1 MESLLREEFG
11 FKGGSSSLREEVSGV
26 VRWPSSSLCLDINQ
40 FAAAYHEIRL
50 RLAGLE
56 RENSS
61 IRRKLKNYE
70 MKFPVIRV
78 CEDERSVYEDERSVY
93 EDERSVYEDERSVC
107 CSCESETMELI
118 QTENS
123 NLQQRINSL
132 LQELQQSK
140 SHEQYLEEVI
150 KAYEKIH
157 LEKSSVQ
164 KELDTMTTLAEQH
177 VERIR
182 KLETALSQREILLQK
197 KKAREPSH
205 QRNKETRYLHLYTS
219 LDTPCALECPGPSLQ
234 SSRSLDT
241 LTDLR
246 VQRLEAELEGVW
258 HEARG
263 ACQREAELKAELQRL
278 QEEIRQEKERQ
289 ELDVECEHCSV
300 EWIKKAGDE
309 QVNLA
314 LAYTELVEELS
325 GIRSLIAEQNRIL
338 RQKRSSL
345 DQNSPVLRH
354 GPTSP
359 PSDPAP
365 PCPHPIRS
373 HFQGR
378 RSYSDMADP
387 SVSPHAVHHPVSTL
401 PKRRTTCHTHLRPI
415 STGLRPSSAHGALEL
430 SFPLPDS
437 TPAPLTTPPH
447 SSEDEDDEWVGLR
460 IMTSPHSHPRSEHA
474 QSWPS
479 IRLWMD
485 EEESE
490 TRSCPLCQLSF
501 PTGFPDDALITHI
514 DTHLENSKI

>member
-1 MESLLREEFG
+1 MESLLREQFG
-11 FKGGSSSLREEVSGV
+11 FKGGSDSLREEVCGMI
-26 VRWPSSSLCLDINQ
+26 RWPPSSLSVDINQ
-40 FAAAYHEIRL
+40 FAAAYHEIRQ

-70 MKFPVIRV
+70 MKVPVISV
-78 CEDERSVYEDERSVY
+78 C
-93 EDERSVYEDERSVC
+93 EDERSVC
-107 CSCESETMELI
+107 CSCESEKVELI

-123 NLQQRINSL
+123 NLQQRINTL
-132 LQELQQSK
+132 MQELQKSK
-140 SHEQYLEEVI
+140 AHEQRLEEVI

-164 KELDTMTTLAEQH
+164 KELDNMTTLAEQH

-182 KLETALSQREILLQK
+182 KLETVLGQREILLQK
-197 KKAREPSH
+197 KKARETSH

-241 LTDLR
+241 LTDLK

-258 HEARG
+258 HKARG

-289 ELDVECEHCSV
+289 DLDVECEHCSV

-325 GIRSLIAEQNRIL
+325 RIRSLTAEQNRIL
-338 RQKRSSL
+338 RQNHSSP

-354 GPTSP
+354 GPASP

-365 PCPHPIRS
+365 PPPHPMRS

-387 SVSPHAVHHPVSTL
+387 YVSPHIVHNPISTL
-401 PKRRTTCHTHLRPI
+401 PKRRTTSHAHLRPI
-415 STGLRPSSAHGALEL
+415 STGPRPSSAHGALEL
-430 SFPLPDS
+430 SFQLPDS
-437 TPAPLTTPPH
+437 APAPLATPPQ
-447 SSEDEDDEWVGLR
+447 SSEDEDDEWAGLR
-460 IMTSPHSHPRSEHA
+460 TMTPPHSHPRSEHA

-479 IRLWMD
+479 IKLWMD
-485 EEESE
+485 EEESDS
-490 TRSCPLCQLSF
+490 RSCPLCQLSF
-501 PTGFPDDALITHI
+501 PTGFPDHALITHI

>member
-1 MESLLREEFG
+1 MESLLREQFG
-11 FKGGSSSLREEVSGV
+11 FKGGSDSLREEVCGMI
-26 VRWPSSSLCLDINQ
+26 RWPPSSLSVDINQ

-50 RLAGLE
+50 RLTGLE

-70 MKFPVIRV
+70 MKFPMISV
-78 CEDERSVYEDERSVY
+78 C
-93 EDERSVYEDERSVC
+93 EDERSVC
-107 CSCESETMELI
+107 CSCESEKVELI

-123 NLQQRINSL
+123 NLQQRINNL
-132 LQELQQSK
+132 MQELQSSK
-140 SHEQYLEEVI
+140 VHEQRLQEVI

-164 KELDTMTTLAEQH
+164 KELDNMTTLAEQH

-182 KLETALSQREILLQK
+182 KLETSLGQREILLQK
-197 KKAREPSH
+197 KKARETSH
-205 QRNKETRYLHLYTS
+205 QRNKDTRYLHLYTS
-219 LDTPCALECPGPSLQ
+219 LDTPCALECSGPSLQ

-241 LTDLR
+241 LTDLK

-278 QEEIRQEKERQ
+278 QEEIRQEKEQQ

-325 GIRSLIAEQNRIL
+325 RIRSLIAEQNRIL
-338 RQKRSSL
+338 RQNRGSP

-354 GPTSP
+354 GPASP

-365 PCPHPIRS
+365 PPPHTMRS

-387 SVSPHAVHHPVSTL
+387 TVSPHVVHNPISTL
-401 PKRRTTCHTHLRPI
+401 PKRRTTSHAHLRPI
-415 STGLRPSSAHGALEL
+415 STGPRPSSAHGALEL
-430 SFPLPDS
+430 SFQLPDS
-437 TPAPLTTPPH
+437 TPAPLATPPQ
-447 SSEDEDDEWVGLR
+447 SSEDEDDEWAGLR
-460 IMTSPHSHPRSEHA
+460 IMTPPHSHPRSEHA

-479 IRLWMD
+479 IRCKQGHIL
-485 EEESE
+485 
-490 TRSCPLCQLSF
+490 TLL
-501 PTGFPDDALITHI
+501 THHSPATFI
-514 DTHLENSKI
+514 VIVLRAPAQS

>member
-1 MESLLREEFG
+1 MESLLREQFG
-11 FKGGSSSLREEVSGV
+11 FKGGSDSLREEVCWI
-26 VRWPSSSLCLDINQ
+26 VRWPPSSLSVDINQ

-70 MKFPVIRV
+70 MKFPMVNM
-78 CEDERSVYEDERSVY
+78 CD
-93 EDERSVYEDERSVC
+93 DERSVC
-107 CSCESETMELI
+107 CSCESEKVELI
-118 QTENS
+118 QTENT

-132 LQELQQSK
+132 MQELQKSK
-140 SHEQYLEEVI
+140 AQEQRLEDVI

-164 KELDTMTTLAEQH
+164 KDLDNMTTLAEQH
-177 VERIR
+177 MERIR
-182 KLETALSQREILLQK
+182 KLETALGQRELQLQKK
-197 KKAREPSH
+197 KKAREMSH

-246 VQRLEAELEGVW
+246 VQCLEAELEGVW

-263 ACQREAELKAELQRL
+263 ACQREADLKAELQRL
-278 QEEIRQEKERQ
+278 QEEIRLEKERQ

-300 EWIKKAGDE
+300 EWITKAGDE

-325 GIRSLIAEQNRIL
+325 RIRRLAAEQARIL
-338 RQKRSSL
+338 GQNRGSL
-345 DQNSPVLRH
+345 DHNSPILRH
-354 GPTSP
+354 GPASP

-365 PCPHPIRS
+365 PPTHPMRS
-373 HFQGR
+373 YFQGR

-387 SVSPHAVHHPVSTL
+387 SVSPHVVHNPTSTL
-401 PKRRTTCHTHLRPI
+401 PKRRTTSHAHLRPI
-415 STGLRPSSAHGALEL
+415 STGPRPSSAHGALEL
-430 SFPLPDS
+430 SFQMPDS
-437 TPAPLTTPPH
+437 TPAPLATPPQ
-447 SSEDEDDEWVGLR
+447 SSEDEDEEWLGLR
-460 IMTSPHSHPRSEHA
+460 MMTPPHSHTRSEHA

-479 IRLWMD
+479 IKLWME
-485 EEESE
+485 EEESDS
-490 TRSCPLCQLSF
+490 RSCPLCQLSF
-501 PTGFPDDALITHI
+501 PTGFPEDALITHI

>member
-1 MESLLREEFG
+1 MESLLREQFG
-11 FKGGSSSLREEVSGV
+11 FKGGSDSLREEVCGMI
-26 VRWPSSSLCLDINQ
+26 RWPPSSLSVDINQ
-40 FAAAYHEIRL
+40 FAAAYHEIRQ

-70 MKFPVIRV
+70 MKVPVISV
-78 CEDERSVYEDERSVY
+78 C
-93 EDERSVYEDERSVC
+93 EDERSVC
-107 CSCESETMELI
+107 CSCESEKVELI

-123 NLQQRINSL
+123 NLQQRINTL
-132 LQELQQSK
+132 MQELQKSK
-140 SHEQYLEEVI
+140 AHEQRLEEVI

-164 KELDTMTTLAEQH
+164 KELDNMTTLAEQH

-182 KLETALSQREILLQK
+182 KLETVLGQREILLQK
-197 KKAREPSH
+197 KKARETSH

-241 LTDLR
+241 LTDLK

-289 ELDVECEHCSV
+289 DLDVECEHCSV

-325 GIRSLIAEQNRIL
+325 RIRSLTAEQNRIL
-338 RQKRSSL
+338 RQNHSSP

-354 GPTSP
+354 GPASP

-365 PCPHPIRS
+365 PPPHPMRS

-387 SVSPHAVHHPVSTL
+387 YVSPHIVHNPISTL
-401 PKRRTTCHTHLRPI
+401 PKRRTTSHAHLRPI
-415 STGLRPSSAHGALEL
+415 STGPRPSSAHGALEL
-430 SFPLPDS
+430 SFQLPDS
-437 TPAPLTTPPH
+437 APAPLATPPQ
-447 SSEDEDDEWVGLR
+447 SSEDEDDEWAGLR
-460 IMTSPHSHPRSEHA
+460 TMTPPHSHPRSEHA

-479 IRLWMD
+479 IKLWMD
-485 EEESE
+485 EEESDS
-490 TRSCPLCQLSF
+490 RSCPLCQLSF
-501 PTGFPDDALITHI
+501 PTGFPDHALITHI

>member
-1 MESLLREEFG
+1 MESLLREQFG
-11 FKGGSSSLREEVSGV
+11 FKGGSDSLREEVCGMI
-26 VRWPSSSLCLDINQ
+26 RWPSSSLSVDINE

-70 MKFPVIRV
+70 MKFPVISV
-78 CEDERSVYEDERSVY
+78 CES
-93 EDERSVYEDERSVC
+93 ERSVC
-107 CSCESETMELI
+107 CSCESETVQLI

-132 LQELQQSK
+132 VQELQS
-140 SHEQYLEEVI
+140 SEAHEQRLEKVI

-157 LEKSSVQ
+157 LEKSSIQ

-182 KLETALSQREILLQK
+182 KLEAALGQRENLLQK
-197 KKAREPSH
+197 KKARESSH
-205 QRNKETRYLHLYTS
+205 QP
-219 LDTPCALECPGPSLQ
+219 LDRLGMSLQ

-263 ACQREAELKAELQRL
+263 ACQREAELKAQLQHL

-309 QVNLA
+309 QVDLA

-325 GIRSLIAEQNRIL
+325 RIRSLIAEQKRIL
-338 RQKRSSL
+338 RQKRSSP

-354 GPTSP
+354 GPAST
-359 PSDPAP
+359 PSDSAHPR
-365 PCPHPIRS
+365 PHLMRS

-387 SVSPHAVHHPVSTL
+387 SVSTHVVHNPVSTL
-401 PKRRTTCHTHLRPI
+401 PKRRTTSHAYLMPK
-415 STGLRPSSAHGALEL
+415 STGPRPSSAHGALEL
-430 SFPLPDS
+430 SFLLPDS
-437 TPAPLTTPPH
+437 TPAPLATPPQ
-447 SSEDEDDEWVGLR
+447 SSEDEDDEWAGLR
-460 IMTSPHSHPRSEHA
+460 IMTPPHSHPRNEHA

-485 EEESE
+485 EEESD

>member
-1 MESLLREEFG
+1 MESLLREQFG
-11 FKGGSSSLREEVSGV
+11 FKGGSDSLREEVMVG
-26 VRWPSSSLCLDINQ
+26 WPTSSLSVDINE
-40 FAAAYHEIRL
+40 FAAAYQEIRL

-56 RENSS
+56 RENCS
-61 IRRKLKNYE
+61 IRRKLRNYE
-70 MKFPVIRV
+70 MKFPVISV
-78 CEDERSVYEDERSVY
+78 CESET
-93 EDERSVYEDERSVC
+93 SVC
-107 CSCESETMELI
+107 CSCESETVQLI

-132 LQELQQSK
+132 VQELQS
-140 SHEQYLEEVI
+140 SEAHEQRLEKVI

-157 LEKSSVQ
+157 LEKSSIQ
-164 KELDTMTTLAEQH
+164 KELDTMTSLAEQH

-182 KLETALSQREILLQK
+182 KLEAALGQRENVLQK
-197 KKAREPSH
+197 KKARESSH
-205 QRNKETRYLHLYTS
+205 Q
-219 LDTPCALECPGPSLQ
+219 PLECLRTSLQ

-263 ACQREAELKAELQRL
+263 ACQREAELKAQLQHL

-289 ELDVECEHCSV
+289 ELGVQCEHCSV

-309 QVNLA
+309 QVDLA

-325 GIRSLIAEQNRIL
+325 RIRSLIAEQKRIL
-338 RQKRSSL
+338 RQKRSSA
-345 DQNSPVLRH
+345 DQNSPVLRQ
-354 GPTSP
+354 GPAST
-359 PSDPAP
+359 PSDSTHPR
-365 PCPHPIRS
+365 PHLMRS

-387 SVSPHAVHHPVSTL
+387 SVSTHVVHNPVSTL
-401 PKRRTTCHTHLRPI
+401 PKRRTTSHAHLRPKP
-415 STGLRPSSAHGALEL
+415 TGSRPSSAHGALEL
-430 SFPLPDS
+430 SFLLPDS
-437 TPAPLTTPPH
+437 TPAPLATPPQ
-447 SSEDEDDEWVGLR
+447 SSEDEDDEWAGLR
-460 IMTSPHSHPRSEHA
+460 IMTAPQSHPRNEHA

-485 EEESE
+485 EEESD